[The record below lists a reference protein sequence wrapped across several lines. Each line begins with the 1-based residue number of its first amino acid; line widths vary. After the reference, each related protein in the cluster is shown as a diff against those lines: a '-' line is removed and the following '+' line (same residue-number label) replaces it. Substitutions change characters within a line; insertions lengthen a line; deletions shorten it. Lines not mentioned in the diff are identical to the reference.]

1 MCIGRVKMAKLCVWL
16 YLSVMALFAVLVPE
30 ASARPDYLDVLAL
43 QDLYTSLN
51 RPPQLKGW
59 RLGDADPC
67 EESWTGVSCFGSSV
81 IHIELRGLELTGNL
95 GSHLTDLL
103 SLKQL
108 DASFNNISGEIPSN
122 LPFNA
127 THINLACNN
136 FTANIPSS
144 LTSMR
149 NLRHLNLSHNSLSGP
164 IGNVFDGLLNLREMD
179 LSNNN
184 FNGDLPSSFGTLMNL
199 HRLFLQNNGF
209 TGSVILLSGL
219 PLTDLD
225 IRDNHFSGL
234 IPNQFQRILN
244 LWLDGNSL
252 KAGGDDPPWDFPLL
266 NVTAGQNVKSPPTT
280 ESSAI
285 ERNPSHK
292 AGGHKKKGLGPGG
305 LAFTLGGV
313 TLMATFAAL
322 IIVIRMHRSRAKKRL
337 RVEICGDCSNH
348 SLPISSTIEHSSGA
362 QESPRTSGIMY
373 LPVLAPRRVPPNRT
387 TKDRMSRRSFSKK
400 RKIPISAK
408 VYTMAELQSAT
419 NGLSEE
425 NFLGEGSLGSV
436 YKAELPNGQILA
448 LKNINTVV
456 LSHNEEEQFLDVI
469 WNAARLRH
477 PNIVTLLGY
486 CLEHGQHLLVYEY
499 VRNLTLDD
507 ALHSDAYMTLS
518 WGQRLRIALGVAR
531 ALDYLHSTCM
541 PPVPHS
547 NLKAANILLDEELMP
562 RLSDCGL
569 AVLRPLTSNSVK
581 LKASEM
587 AITNTGYVAPE
598 RIQNGF
604 DSVKGDIYAFGVL
617 LLELLTGKRPFDG
630 FRPREKQSLVKW
642 ASSRLH
648 DNESLENMVDP
659 NMNKL
664 LSSRALSRFADI
676 VSLCVQ
682 AEKEFRP
689 PMAEIVESL
698 SSLVDKVG
706 TGETSAAD
714 NNEGDPFNKSF
725 RSTRTRFFSSPV
737 SY

>member
-1 MCIGRVKMAKLCVWL
+1 MNHRLHFCVCFQGNTGCSNVNLRMYIGRVKMAKLSVWL

-30 ASARPDYLDVLAL
+30 ASARTDYLDVLAL

-81 IHIELRGLELTGNL
+81 IHIELRGLELAGNL

-149 NLRHLNLSHNSLSGP
+149 NLRHL
-164 IGNVFDGLLNLREMD
+164 
-179 LSNNN
+179 
-184 FNGDLPSSFGTLMNL
+184 
-199 HRLFLQNNGF
+199 FLQNNGF

-219 PLTDLD
+219 PLTDL
-225 IRDNHFSGL
+225 
-234 IPNQFQRILN
+234 
-244 LWLDGNSL
+244 LDGNIL
-252 KAGGDDPPWDFPLL
+252 KAGGNDPPWDFPLL
-266 NVTAGQNVKSPPTT
+266 NVTVGQSVKSPPTT

-313 TLMATFAAL
+313 TLMATCAAL
-322 IIVIRMHRSRAKKRL
+322 IIVIRMHRFRAKKRL

-486 CLEHGQHLLVYEY
+486 CLEQGQHLLVYEY

-630 FRPREKQSLVKW
+630 FRPRGEQSLVKW

-698 SSLVDKVG
+698 SSLIDKVG